1 MQESFRQETGPSRKR
16 RKIQSPDVFISH
28 AGPDKV
34 LIADLLSEKL
44 QAHGLNCFLDKISM
58 EPGDYARDEMTK
70 AMESAK
76 VGVFI
81 LSPEF
86 AARKWTMR
94 ELRCFLRRRSEA
106 IGSGMRPPTLIPVF
120 YRLSIRECRE
130 LDPNR
135 YWDDERKNIFEVE
148 KFFSDERQREA
159 STDMVKRE
167 LQELADFTGI
177 ENEVGATNLPGDRF
191 GHDKRAH
198 LVEQV
203 FLWVKKKCE
212 EDSSDEV
219 REVLNASGQVGTQAA
234 VTSTARCA
242 VDKFTPCIHAEHNP
256 DEIYLQL
263 NSRGIDGSPNTC
275 EARLKEA
282 VLSTDRNTSIG
293 ATATGKGGVGK
304 TCALRAIAHDDDI
317 KARFSGGVYFMSLG
331 KDANVG
337 RLIEQLCMAV
347 KASGGK
353 QVAAEMREQSE
364 LSRVLTE
371 MRAWFNTRVCLFII
385 DDVWAVNGIDACI
398 LQKLSTLAAA
408 TGDIRERSRL
418 LYSTRDSELKQVG
431 KRVTFEPREREGS
444 DSVHMLMLASGANPE
459 EANDPRC
466 KEAVS
471 KILKLCAGL
480 PLALNVA
487 GTGVRYMRD
496 RWEGEKSQAWEAYL
510 SKMKSRNTI
519 RSESPGDGYLLS
531 LDATLHASL
540 EIVESGIGSDAERL
554 GQFSF
559 RKIHRSLCVMKKQD
573 GMPLSLV
580 RDLWEM
586 DYESAEKYAIQMERV
601 GLVDLHYDKDCGW
614 VRMHDLTHDFAV
626 QEAQKEES
634 VTVWYKKL
642 ADVCR
647 QGRGLLGMTESE
659 GRESKDAREKYVF
672 ENIYRVLK
680 QGGCVEE
687 LKNLFLSA
695 RWVKAVIQRG
705 SVWQYEEAVK
715 DLNSF
720 LRNTGGS
727 ESLLRDTGEGDSVYA
742 MGLMMRAARLSV
754 PFCGES
760 SAGIYF
766 QLYGRMKHRA
776 SELGSV
782 QRILEEIEEHTPR
795 PWLQPV
801 SECVGRAGGSLVE
814 QIVLPIVVVS
824 KVGMDSTGG
833 VYGLYSDPGDT
844 RITVFTQ
851 SPDKEMKMTELGNDF
866 ETGSREL
873 TCGCVSMSKRYAVIG
888 YGDGTLQFW
897 SVSEKKILWSVCGH
911 ESAVRSVAMSG
922 DGKRAVS
929 GSDDMSVRVWDVDT
943 GLQIGDALTGHT
955 GWVESVAMS
964 GDGKRAVSGSY
975 DDSVRVWDVD
985 TGLQIGDA
993 LTGHT
998 DGVESVAMS
1007 GDGKRAVSGSLD
1019 ESVRVWDVDTG
1030 LQIGDALTGHTS
1042 YVDSVAMSGDGK
1054 RAVSGSQDMSVRVW
1068 DVDTGLQIGDA
1079 LTGHTHWVL
1088 SVGMSGDGKRAV
1100 SGSYDKS
1107 VRVWDVDT
1115 GLQIGDALTGH
1126 TSLVSRV
1133 GMSGDG
1139 KRAVSGSR
1147 DKSVRVWD
1155 VDTGLQIGDALTG
1168 HTDWVESV
1176 AMSGDGKRAVSG
1188 SWDESVRVWD
1198 VDTGLQIGDALTGH
1212 TDGVESVAMSGD
1224 GKRAVSGSL
1233 DESVRVWDVDT
1244 GLQIGDALTGH
1255 TSYVDSVA
1263 MSGDGKRAVSG
1274 SQDMSVR
1281 VWDVDTG
1288 LQIGDALTGH
1298 THWVLSVGMSG
1309 DGKRAV
1315 SGSYD
1320 KSVRVWDVDTGLQ
1333 IGDALTGHTS
1343 WVSSVGMSGDGK
1355 RAVSGSRDKSV
1366 RVWDVD
1372 TGLQIGDALTG
1383 HTDWVESVAMSGD
1396 GKRAV
1401 SGSWDESVRVWDV
1414 DTGLQIGDALTGHT
1428 DRVESVAMS
1437 GDGKRAVSGS
1447 YDESVRVWDVDTGL
1461 QITDAPTGHTGEVD
1475 SVAMSG
1481 DGKRAVS
1488 GSRDMSVRVWDV
1500 DTGLQIGDA
1509 LTGHTNWVLSVAMSG
1524 DGKRAVSGSWDKSVR
1539 VWDVDTGL
1547 QIGDALTGHTG
1558 LVSHVAM
1565 SGDGKRA
1572 VSGSWDESVRV
1583 WDVDTGLQIGD
1594 ALTGHTGGVT
1604 SVAMSGDRKRAVSGS
1619 RDRSVRVWD
1628 VDTGLQIGDALTAH
1642 TEAVYSVGMSGDGKR
1657 AVSGSHD
1664 ESVRV
1669 WDVDTGLQIGDAL
1682 TGHTGLVS
1690 HVAMSGDGKRAVS
1703 GSWDGSVR
1711 VWDVDTGLQIGDALT
1726 GHTGWVNSVAVSGDG
1741 KRAVSGSS
1749 DRSVRLW
1756 DVDTGLQIGDAITG
1770 HTDVV
1775 DSVAMSG
1782 DGKRAVS
1789 GSRDRSVRVWDV
1801 DTRLQIGDALTG
1813 HTATVSSVGMSGDGK
1828 RAVSGSYDES
1838 VRIWDVDTG
1847 LQIGDA
1853 LTGHTGGVTS
1863 VAMSGDGK
1871 RAVSRSSDGGVRVWD
1886 VEKGSTV
1893 HLGKLK
1899 DWRDIVER
1907 FLNAEDLGAVSRTG
1921 HRRKRLKVFESGEKI
1936 VHEREDGS
1944 EAVLAQLE
1952 RWVNWLEVDDNHG
1965 VFVAAAGHRVAIMKL
1980 VV

>member
-1 MQESFRQETGPSRKR
+1 MHST
-16 RKIQSPDVFISH
+16 DVFISH
-28 AGPDKV
+28 AGPDKL

-94 ELRCFLRRRSEA
+94 ELRCFLRRRIEA
-106 IGSGMRPPTLIPVF
+106 IRSGMRPPTLIPVF

-159 STDMVKRE
+159 STDTVKRE

-282 VLSTDRNTSIG
+282 VLSTDRNSHIG

-317 KARFSGGVYFMSLG
+317 KAQFSGGVYFMSLG

-337 RLIEQLCMAV
+337 RLIEQLCIAV
-347 KASGGK
+347 EASGGK

-364 LSRVLTE
+364 LRRVLTK

-431 KRVTFEPREREGS
+431 KRVTFEPREREGNE
-444 DSVHMLMLASGANPE
+444 SVRMLMLASGAKPE
-459 EANDPRC
+459 EANNPRC

-487 GTGVRYMRD
+487 GTGVRYMRG
-496 RWEGEKSQAWEAYL
+496 RWKGEVSQAWEAYL

-519 RSESPGDGYLLS
+519 RSERPGDGYLLS

-540 EIVESGIGSDAERL
+540 EIVESGMGSDAERL

-573 GMPLSLV
+573 RMPLSLV

-659 GRESKDAREKYVF
+659 GREGKDAREKYVF
-672 ENIYRVLK
+672 ENTYRVLK

-727 ESLLRDTGEGDSVYA
+727 ESLLRDTGEEGSVYA
-742 MGLMMRAARLSV
+742 MELMMRAARLSV

-766 QLYGRMKHRA
+766 QLYGRIKHRA
-776 SELGSV
+776 AELCSV

-814 QIVLPIVVVS
+814 QIVLPNIVYE
-824 KVGMDSTGG
+824 VGMDSTGG
-833 VYGLYSDPGDT
+833 VYGHYLNPRRT
-844 RITVFTQ
+844 RITVFAQ
-851 SPDKEMKMTELGNDF
+851 SPDKETKMTELGNDF
-866 ETGSREL
+866 ETGSRKL

-897 SVSEKKILWSVCGH
+897 SVSEKKVLWSVCGH
-911 ESAVRSVAMSG
+911 ESAVCSVAMSG

-929 GSDDMSVRVWDVDT
+929 GSWD
-943 GLQIGDALTGHT
+943 
-955 GWVESVAMS
+955 
-964 GDGKRAVSGSY
+964 R
-975 DDSVRVWDVD
+975 
-985 TGLQIGDA
+985 
-993 LTGHT
+993 
-998 DGVESVAMS
+998 
-1007 GDGKRAVSGSLD
+1007 
-1019 ESVRVWDVDTG
+1019 SVRVWDVDTG

-1042 YVDSVAMSGDGK
+1042 VVASVAMSGDGK
-1054 RAVSGSQDMSVRVW
+1054 RAVSGSWDESVRVW
-1068 DVDTGLQIGDA
+1068 DL
-1079 LTGHTHWVL
+1079 
-1088 SVGMSGDGKRAV
+1088 
-1100 SGSYDKS
+1100 
-1107 VRVWDVDT
+1107 
-1115 GLQIGDALTGH
+1115 
-1126 TSLVSRV
+1126 
-1133 GMSGDG
+1133 
-1139 KRAVSGSR
+1139 
-1147 DKSVRVWD
+1147 
-1155 VDTGLQIGDALTG
+1155 DTGLQIGDALTG
-1168 HTDWVESV
+1168 HTDGVESV

-1212 TDGVESVAMSGD
+1212 TSVVKSVAMSD
-1224 GKRAVSGSL
+1224 GKRAVSGSW
-1233 DESVRVWDVDT
+1233 DRSVRVWDVDT

-1255 TSYVDSVA
+1255 TGGVYSVA

-1274 SQDMSVR
+1274 S
-1281 VWDVDTG
+1281 
-1288 LQIGDALTGH
+1288 L
-1298 THWVLSVGMSG
+1298 
-1309 DGKRAV
+1309 
-1315 SGSYD
+1315 
-1320 KSVRVWDVDTGLQ
+1320 
-1333 IGDALTGHTS
+1333 
-1343 WVSSVGMSGDGK
+1343 
-1355 RAVSGSRDKSV
+1355 DKSV

-1383 HTDWVESVAMSGD
+1383 HTDGVESVGMSGD
-1396 GKRAV
+1396 G
-1401 SGSWDESVRVWDV
+1401 
-1414 DTGLQIGDALTGHT
+1414 
-1428 DRVESVAMS
+1428 
-1437 GDGKRAVSGS
+1437 
-1447 YDESVRVWDVDTGL
+1447 
-1461 QITDAPTGHTGEVD
+1461 
-1475 SVAMSG
+1475 
-1481 DGKRAVS
+1481 
-1488 GSRDMSVRVWDV
+1488 
-1500 DTGLQIGDA
+1500 
-1509 LTGHTNWVLSVAMSG
+1509 
-1524 DGKRAVSGSWDKSVR
+1524 
-1539 VWDVDTGL
+1539 
-1547 QIGDALTGHTG
+1547 
-1558 LVSHVAM
+1558 
-1565 SGDGKRA
+1565 
-1572 VSGSWDESVRV
+1572 
-1583 WDVDTGLQIGD
+1583 
-1594 ALTGHTGGVT
+1594 
-1604 SVAMSGDRKRAVSGS
+1604 KRAVSGS

-1628 VDTGLQIGDALTAH
+1628 VDTGLQIGDALT
-1642 TEAVYSVGMSGDGKR
+1642 
-1657 AVSGSHD
+1657 
-1664 ESVRV
+1664 
-1669 WDVDTGLQIGDAL
+1669 
-1682 TGHTGLVS
+1682 GHAGC
-1690 HVAMSGDGKRAVS
+1690 
-1703 GSWDGSVR
+1703 
-1711 VWDVDTGLQIGDALT
+1711 
-1726 GHTGWVNSVAVSGDG
+1726 
-1741 KRAVSGSS
+1741 
-1749 DRSVRLW
+1749 
-1756 DVDTGLQIGDAITG
+1756 
-1770 HTDVV
+1770 
-1775 DSVAMSG
+1775 
-1782 DGKRAVS
+1782 
-1789 GSRDRSVRVWDV
+1789 
-1801 DTRLQIGDALTG
+1801 
-1813 HTATVSSVGMSGDGK
+1813 
-1828 RAVSGSYDES
+1828 
-1838 VRIWDVDTG
+1838 
-1847 LQIGDA
+1847 
-1853 LTGHTGGVTS
+1853 VTS

-1871 RAVSRSSDGGVRVWD
+1871 RAVSRLSDGGVRVWD

-1921 HRRKRLKVFESGEKI
+1921 HRRKRRKVFASRRKI

-1952 RWVNWLEVDDNHG
+1952 STVTWWEVDDNHG
-1965 VFVAAAGHRVAIMKL
+1965 VFVAAAGKQVVIMKL

>member
-1 MQESFRQETGPSRKR
+1 MQESFQQETGPHRKR
-16 RKIQSPDVFISH
+16 RKMHSTDVFISH
-28 AGPDKV
+28 AGPDK
-34 LIADLLSEKL
+34 LHIARPLFEKL

-58 EPGDYARDEMTK
+58 EPGDCGADEMTK

-81 LSPEF
+81 LSPDF

-130 LDPNR
+130 LEPKR
-135 YWDDERKNIFEVE
+135 YWDDEGNNIFEVE
-148 KFFSDERQREA
+148 KFFSEERQREA

-167 LQELADFTGI
+167 LQELAGITGI
-177 ENEVGATNLPGDRF
+177 ENDERATNLPGDVF
-191 GHDKRAH
+191 GHDARAN
-198 LVEQV
+198 LVERV
-203 FLWVKKKCE
+203 FLWVKKKSD
-212 EDSSDEV
+212 EDSSDEAG
-219 REVLNASGQVGTQAA
+219 EVLNTKSQVETHAA
-234 VTSTARCA
+234 ITSIARCT
-242 VDKFTPCIHAEHNP
+242 VDVFTPCILAEHNP
-256 DEIYLQL
+256 EEIYLQL

-282 VLSTDRNTSIG
+282 VLSTDRNTHIG

-304 TCALRAIAHDDDI
+304 TCALRAIAYDDDI
-317 KARFSGGVYFMSLG
+317 KAQFLGGVYFMSLG

-337 RLIEQLCMAV
+337 RLIEQLCIAV
-347 KASGGK
+347 EASGGN
-353 QVAAEMREQSE
+353 QAAGKMREQSE
-364 LSRVLTE
+364 LSRVLTK
-371 MRAWFNTRVCLFII
+371 MRAWFNTRACLFII
-385 DDVWAVNGIDACI
+385 DDVWAMNGIDACI
-398 LQKLSTLAAA
+398 LQKLSILADTA
-408 TGDIRERSRL
+408 GDSRERSRL

-466 KEAVS
+466 KEAVRE
-471 KILKLCAGL
+471 ILKLCAGL

-540 EIVESGIGSDAERL
+540 EILQPGMGSDAERL

-580 RDLWEM
+580 RELWEM
-586 DYESAEKYAIQMERV
+586 DYDSAEKYAKQMERV

-647 QGRGLLGMTESE
+647 QGGGLLAMTESE

-680 QGGCVEE
+680 QGGYVEE
-687 LKNLFLSA
+687 LKNLFLRA

-705 SVWQYEEAVK
+705 SVLQYEEAVK

-720 LRNTGGS
+720 LRNTGAS
-727 ESLLRDTGEGDSVYA
+727 ESLLRDTGEEDSVYA
-742 MGLMMRAARLSV
+742 MELMMRAARLSV

-766 QLYGRMKHRA
+766 QLYGRIKHRA
-776 SELGSV
+776 SQLGSV
-782 QRILEEIEEHTPR
+782 RRILEEIEEHAPR
-795 PWLQPV
+795 PWVRPV

-814 QIVLPIVVVS
+814 QIVLPNIVYE
-824 KVGMDSTGG
+824 VGMDSTGG
-833 VYGLYSDPGDT
+833 VYGHCSDLGYT

-851 SPDKEMKMTELGNDF
+851 SPDKEMKMTELDNDF
-866 ETGSREL
+866 GTGSREL

-897 SVSEKKILWSVCGH
+897 SVSEKKILWSDCGH
-911 ESAVRSVAMSG
+911 ESRVSSVAMSG

-929 GSDDMSVRVWDVDT
+929 GSR
-943 GLQIGDALTGHT
+943 
-955 GWVESVAMS
+955 
-964 GDGKRAVSGSY
+964 
-975 DDSVRVWDVD
+975 DS
-985 TGLQIGDA
+985 
-993 LTGHT
+993 
-998 DGVESVAMS
+998 
-1007 GDGKRAVSGSLD
+1007 
-1019 ESVRVWDVDTG
+1019 
-1030 LQIGDALTGHTS
+1030 
-1042 YVDSVAMSGDGK
+1042 
-1054 RAVSGSQDMSVRVW
+1054 
-1068 DVDTGLQIGDA
+1068 
-1079 LTGHTHWVL
+1079 
-1088 SVGMSGDGKRAV
+1088 
-1100 SGSYDKS
+1100 S

-1126 TSLVSRV
+1126 TSLVS
-1133 GMSGDG
+1133 
-1139 KRAVSGSR
+1139 
-1147 DKSVRVWD
+1147 
-1155 VDTGLQIGDALTG
+1155 
-1168 HTDWVESV
+1168 SV

-1188 SWDESVRVWD
+1188 S
-1198 VDTGLQIGDALTGH
+1198 
-1212 TDGVESVAMSGD
+1212 
-1224 GKRAVSGSL
+1224 
-1233 DESVRVWDVDT
+1233 
-1244 GLQIGDALTGH
+1244 
-1255 TSYVDSVA
+1255 
-1263 MSGDGKRAVSG
+1263 
-1274 SQDMSVR
+1274 
-1281 VWDVDTG
+1281 
-1288 LQIGDALTGH
+1288 
-1298 THWVLSVGMSG
+1298 
-1309 DGKRAV
+1309 
-1315 SGSYD
+1315 YD
-1320 KSVRVWDVDTGLQ
+1320 D
-1333 IGDALTGHTS
+1333 
-1343 WVSSVGMSGDGK
+1343 
-1355 RAVSGSRDKSV
+1355 SV

-1461 QITDAPTGHTGEVD
+1461 QISDAPTGHTGEVD

-1509 LTGHTNWVLSVAMSG
+1509 LTGHTS
-1524 DGKRAVSGSWDKSVR
+1524 
-1539 VWDVDTGL
+1539 
-1547 QIGDALTGHTG
+1547 
-1558 LVSHVAM
+1558 LVS
-1565 SGDGKRA
+1565 R
-1572 VSGSWDESVRV
+1572 
-1583 WDVDTGLQIGD
+1583 
-1594 ALTGHTGGVT
+1594 
-1604 SVAMSGDRKRAVSGS
+1604 
-1619 RDRSVRVWD
+1619 
-1628 VDTGLQIGDALTAH
+1628 
-1642 TEAVYSVGMSGDGKR
+1642 VGMSGDGKR
-1657 AVSGSHD
+1657 AVSGS
-1664 ESVRV
+1664 
-1669 WDVDTGLQIGDAL
+1669 W
-1682 TGHTGLVS
+1682 
-1690 HVAMSGDGKRAVS
+1690 
-1703 GSWDGSVR
+1703 
-1711 VWDVDTGLQIGDALT
+1711 
-1726 GHTGWVNSVAVSGDG
+1726 N
-1741 KRAVSGSS
+1741 
-1749 DRSVRLW
+1749 RS
-1756 DVDTGLQIGDAITG
+1756 
-1770 HTDVV
+1770 
-1775 DSVAMSG
+1775 
-1782 DGKRAVS
+1782 
-1789 GSRDRSVRVWDV
+1789 
-1801 DTRLQIGDALTG
+1801 
-1813 HTATVSSVGMSGDGK
+1813 
-1828 RAVSGSYDES
+1828 
-1838 VRIWDVDTG
+1838 
-1847 LQIGDA
+1847 
-1853 LTGHTGGVTS
+1853 
-1863 VAMSGDGK
+1863 
-1871 RAVSRSSDGGVRVWD
+1871 VRVWD

-1893 HLGKLK
+1893 HLGKLE
-1899 DWRDIVER
+1899 DWQDIVER
-1907 FLNAEDLGAVSRTG
+1907 FLNAENLRAVSRTG
-1921 HRRKRLKVFESGEKI
+1921 HRHKRLKVFESRGKI

-1952 RWVNWLEVDDNHG
+1952 STVIWWEVDDNHG
-1965 VFVAAAGHRVAIMKL
+1965 VFVAAAGSRVAIMKL

>member
-1 MQESFRQETGPSRKR
+1 MPESFPQETGPSRKR

-28 AGPDKV
+28 AGPDK
-34 LIADLLSEKL
+34 LHIARPLSEKL
-44 QAHGLNCFLDKISM
+44 QAHGLNCFLDRMSM
-58 EPGDYARDEMTK
+58 EPGDYEQDEMTK

-94 ELRCFLRRRSEA
+94 ELRCFLRRRIEA

-120 YRLSIRECRE
+120 YRLSIPECGE
-130 LDPNR
+130 LDPDR
-135 YWDDERKNIFEVE
+135 YWDDAGNNIFEVE
-148 KFFSDERQREA
+148 KFFSEERQREA
-159 STDMVKRE
+159 STDTVKGE
-167 LQELADFTGI
+167 LHELAEFNGI

-191 GHDKRAH
+191 GHGKRAH

-337 RLIEQLCMAV
+337 RLIEQLCIAV
-347 KASGGK
+347 EASGGN
-353 QVAAEMREQSE
+353 QAAAKMQEQSE
-364 LSRVLTE
+364 LSRVLTK

-431 KRVTFEPREREGS
+431 KRVTFEPREREGR

-496 RWEGEKSQAWEAYL
+496 RWEGEKSQAWETYL

-540 EIVESGIGSDAERL
+540 EIVESGMGSDAERL

-573 GMPLSLV
+573 RMPLSLV

-614 VRMHDLTHDFAV
+614 IRMHDLTHDFAV

-680 QGGCVEE
+680 QGGYVEE

-705 SVWQYEEAVK
+705 SVRQYEEAVK

-727 ESLLRDTGEGDSVYA
+727 ESLLRDTREEDSVYA
-742 MGLMMRAARLSV
+742 MELMMRAARLSV

-766 QLYGRMKHRA
+766 QLHGRIKHRA
-776 SELGSV
+776 SELCSV
-782 QRILEEIEEHTPR
+782 RGILDEIEEHAPR
-795 PWLQPV
+795 PWLRPV
-801 SECVGRAGGSLVE
+801 SECVGRAGGSLV
-814 QIVLPIVVVS
+814 QHIVLRTTAHE
-824 KVGMDSTGG
+824 VGMDSTGG
-833 VYGLYSDPGDT
+833 VYGLYSNSRRT
-844 RITVFTQ
+844 RITVFAQ
-851 SPDKEMKMTELGNDF
+851 SPDKEMKMTKLDNDF
-866 ETGSREL
+866 GTGSREL

-897 SVSEKKILWSVCGH
+897 SVSEKKMLWSVCGH
-911 ESAVRSVAMSG
+911 ESRVRSVAMSG

-929 GSDDMSVRVWDVDT
+929 GSD
-943 GLQIGDALTGHT
+943 
-955 GWVESVAMS
+955 
-964 GDGKRAVSGSY
+964 
-975 DDSVRVWDVD
+975 
-985 TGLQIGDA
+985 
-993 LTGHT
+993 
-998 DGVESVAMS
+998 
-1007 GDGKRAVSGSLD
+1007 D

-1030 LQIGDALTGHTS
+1030 LQIGDALTGHTDW
-1042 YVDSVAMSGDGK
+1042 VNSVA
-1054 RAVSGSQDMSVRVW
+1054 
-1068 DVDTGLQIGDA
+1068 
-1079 LTGHTHWVL
+1079 
-1088 SVGMSGDGKRAV
+1088 
-1100 SGSYDKS
+1100 
-1107 VRVWDVDT
+1107 
-1115 GLQIGDALTGH
+1115 
-1126 TSLVSRV
+1126 
-1133 GMSGDG
+1133 MSGDG

-1155 VDTGLQIGDALTG
+1155 VDTGLQIGDALPG
-1168 HTDWVESV
+1168 HTLAVRRV

-1188 SWDESVRVWD
+1188 SWDMSVRVWEVDTGLQISEVFGHTHWVRSVGMSGDGKRAVSGSEDESVRVWD

-1212 TDGVESVAMSGD
+1212 TGGVRTGGVYSVAMSGD

-1233 DESVRVWDVDT
+1233 DKGVRVWDVDT
-1244 GLQIGDALTGH
+1244 GLRIGDALTGH
-1255 TSYVDSVA
+1255 TSV
-1263 MSGDGKRAVSG
+1263 VS
-1274 SQDMSVR
+1274 
-1281 VWDVDTG
+1281 
-1288 LQIGDALTGH
+1288 H
-1298 THWVLSVGMSG
+1298 
-1309 DGKRAV
+1309 
-1315 SGSYD
+1315 
-1320 KSVRVWDVDTGLQ
+1320 
-1333 IGDALTGHTS
+1333 
-1343 WVSSVGMSGDGK
+1343 
-1355 RAVSGSRDKSV
+1355 
-1366 RVWDVD
+1366 
-1372 TGLQIGDALTG
+1372 
-1383 HTDWVESVAMSGD
+1383 
-1396 GKRAV
+1396 
-1401 SGSWDESVRVWDV
+1401 
-1414 DTGLQIGDALTGHT
+1414 
-1428 DRVESVAMS
+1428 
-1437 GDGKRAVSGS
+1437 
-1447 YDESVRVWDVDTGL
+1447 
-1461 QITDAPTGHTGEVD
+1461 
-1475 SVAMSG
+1475 
-1481 DGKRAVS
+1481 
-1488 GSRDMSVRVWDV
+1488 
-1500 DTGLQIGDA
+1500 
-1509 LTGHTNWVLSVAMSG
+1509 VAMSG

-1547 QIGDALTGHTG
+1547 QIGEAFGHTHWVQSVG
-1558 LVSHVAM
+1558 M
-1565 SGDGKRA
+1565 SDDGKRA
-1572 VSGSWDESVRV
+1572 VSGSWDMSVRV

-1594 ALTGHTGGVT
+1594 ALTGHTGRVR
-1604 SVAMSGDRKRAVSGS
+1604 SVA
-1619 RDRSVRVWD
+1619 
-1628 VDTGLQIGDALTAH
+1628 
-1642 TEAVYSVGMSGDGKR
+1642 MSGDGKR
-1657 AVSGSHD
+1657 AVSGSLD
-1664 ESVRV
+1664 KSVRV

-1682 TGHTGLVS
+1682 TGHAGCVT
-1690 HVAMSGDGKRAVS
+1690 
-1703 GSWDGSVR
+1703 
-1711 VWDVDTGLQIGDALT
+1711 
-1726 GHTGWVNSVAVSGDG
+1726 
-1741 KRAVSGSS
+1741 
-1749 DRSVRLW
+1749 
-1756 DVDTGLQIGDAITG
+1756 
-1770 HTDVV
+1770 
-1775 DSVAMSG
+1775 SVAMSG

-1789 GSRDRSVRVWDV
+1789 GSLDKS
-1801 DTRLQIGDALTG
+1801 
-1813 HTATVSSVGMSGDGK
+1813 
-1828 RAVSGSYDES
+1828 
-1838 VRIWDVDTG
+1838 
-1847 LQIGDA
+1847 
-1853 LTGHTGGVTS
+1853 
-1863 VAMSGDGK
+1863 
-1871 RAVSRSSDGGVRVWD
+1871 VRVWD
-1886 VEKGSTV
+1886 VEKGITV
-1893 HLGKLK
+1893 HLGKLE
-1899 DWRDIVER
+1899 DWQDIVER

-1921 HRRKRLKVFESGEKI
+1921 HRRKRRKVFESGGKI

-1944 EAVLAQLE
+1944 EAVLTQLE
-1952 RWVNWLEVDDNHG
+1952 STVTWWEVDDNHG
-1965 VFVAAAGHRVAIMKL
+1965 VFVAAAGNRVAIMKL

>member
-1 MQESFRQETGPSRKR
+1 MHST
-16 RKIQSPDVFISH
+16 DVFISH
-28 AGPDKV
+28 AGPDK
-34 LIADLLSEKL
+34 LHIARPLFEKL

-58 EPGDYARDEMTK
+58 EPGDCGGDEMTK

-94 ELRCFLRRRSEA
+94 ELRCFLRRRNEA

-130 LDPNR
+130 LDPN
-135 YWDDERKNIFEVE
+135 DDERKNMFEVE

-167 LQELADFTGI
+167 LQELAGITGI
-177 ENEVGATNLPGDRF
+177 ENDERATNLPGDAF
-191 GHDKRAH
+191 GHLARAN
-198 LVEQV
+198 LVERV
-203 FLWVKKKCE
+203 FLWVKKKSE

-219 REVLNASGQVGTQAA
+219 REVLNASGCTHDVF
-234 VTSTARCA
+234 R
-242 VDKFTPCIHAEHNP
+242 PCILAEHNP
-256 DEIYLQL
+256 EEIYLQL

-317 KARFSGGVYFMSLG
+317 KAQFSGGVYFMSLG

-337 RLIEQLCMAV
+337 RLIEQLCMAA

-418 LYSTRDSELKQVG
+418 LYSTRDPELKQVG

-466 KEAVS
+466 KEAVRE
-471 KILKLCAGL
+471 ILKLCAGL

-540 EIVESGIGSDAERL
+540 EIVESGMGSDAERL

-580 RDLWEM
+580 RELWEM

-642 ADVCR
+642 ADVCK
-647 QGRGLLGMTESE
+647 QGRGLLAITESE

-687 LKNLFLSA
+687 LKNLFLRA

-715 DLNSF
+715 DLNSV

-727 ESLLRDTGEGDSVYA
+727 ESLLRDTGEEDSVYA
-742 MGLMMRAARLSV
+742 MELMMRAARLSV

-766 QLYGRMKHRA
+766 QLYGRIKHRA

-814 QIVLPIVVVS
+814 HIVLPNTPITVYE
-824 KVGMDSTGG
+824 VGMDSTGG
-833 VYGLYSDPGDT
+833 VYGLYSNPGGT
-844 RITVFTQ
+844 RITAFAQ
-851 SPDKEMKMTELGNDF
+851 SPDKEMKMTKLDNDF
-866 ETGSREL
+866 GTGSREL

-888 YGDGTLQFW
+888 YSDGTLQFW
-897 SVSEKKILWSVCGH
+897 SVSEKKVLWSVCGH
-911 ESAVRSVAMSG
+911 ESQVRSVAMSD

-929 GSDDMSVRVWDVDT
+929 GSEDGSVRVWDVDT
-943 GLQIGDALTGHT
+943 GLQIGDALTAHT
-955 GWVESVAMS
+955 E
-964 GDGKRAVSGSY
+964 AVS
-975 DDSVRVWDVD
+975 
-985 TGLQIGDA
+985 
-993 LTGHT
+993 
-998 DGVESVAMS
+998 
-1007 GDGKRAVSGSLD
+1007 
-1019 ESVRVWDVDTG
+1019 
-1030 LQIGDALTGHTS
+1030 
-1042 YVDSVAMSGDGK
+1042 
-1054 RAVSGSQDMSVRVW
+1054 
-1068 DVDTGLQIGDA
+1068 
-1079 LTGHTHWVL
+1079 

-1100 SGSYDKS
+1100 SGS
-1107 VRVWDVDT
+1107 
-1115 GLQIGDALTGH
+1115 
-1126 TSLVSRV
+1126 
-1133 GMSGDG
+1133 
-1139 KRAVSGSR
+1139 
-1147 DKSVRVWD
+1147 
-1155 VDTGLQIGDALTG
+1155 
-1168 HTDWVESV
+1168 E
-1176 AMSGDGKRAVSG
+1176 
-1188 SWDESVRVWD
+1188 DESVRVWD

-1212 TDGVESVAMSGD
+1212 TDGVESVG
-1224 GKRAVSGSL
+1224 
-1233 DESVRVWDVDT
+1233 
-1244 GLQIGDALTGH
+1244 
-1255 TSYVDSVA
+1255 
-1263 MSGDGKRAVSG
+1263 
-1274 SQDMSVR
+1274 
-1281 VWDVDTG
+1281 
-1288 LQIGDALTGH
+1288 
-1298 THWVLSVGMSG
+1298 
-1309 DGKRAV
+1309 
-1315 SGSYD
+1315 
-1320 KSVRVWDVDTGLQ
+1320 
-1333 IGDALTGHTS
+1333 
-1343 WVSSVGMSGDGK
+1343 
-1355 RAVSGSRDKSV
+1355 
-1366 RVWDVD
+1366 
-1372 TGLQIGDALTG
+1372 
-1383 HTDWVESVAMSGD
+1383 
-1396 GKRAV
+1396 
-1401 SGSWDESVRVWDV
+1401 
-1414 DTGLQIGDALTGHT
+1414 
-1428 DRVESVAMS
+1428 
-1437 GDGKRAVSGS
+1437 
-1447 YDESVRVWDVDTGL
+1447 
-1461 QITDAPTGHTGEVD
+1461 
-1475 SVAMSG
+1475 
-1481 DGKRAVS
+1481 
-1488 GSRDMSVRVWDV
+1488 
-1500 DTGLQIGDA
+1500 
-1509 LTGHTNWVLSVAMSG
+1509 
-1524 DGKRAVSGSWDKSVR
+1524 
-1539 VWDVDTGL
+1539 
-1547 QIGDALTGHTG
+1547 
-1558 LVSHVAM
+1558 M

-1594 ALTGHTGGVT
+1594 ALTGHTGVV
-1604 SVAMSGDRKRAVSGS
+1604 SHVAMSGDGKRAVSGS

-1628 VDTGLQIGDALTAH
+1628 VDTGLQIGDALTGQ
-1642 TEAVYSVGMSGDGKR
+1642 TGPVTSVGMSGDGKR
-1657 AVSGSHD
+1657 AVSGSLD
-1664 ESVRV
+1664 KSVRV

-1682 TGHTGLVS
+1682 TGHTGLV
-1690 HVAMSGDGKRAVS
+1690 
-1703 GSWDGSVR
+1703 
-1711 VWDVDTGLQIGDALT
+1711 T
-1726 GHTGWVNSVAVSGDG
+1726 
-1741 KRAVSGSS
+1741 
-1749 DRSVRLW
+1749 
-1756 DVDTGLQIGDAITG
+1756 
-1770 HTDVV
+1770 
-1775 DSVAMSG
+1775 
-1782 DGKRAVS
+1782 
-1789 GSRDRSVRVWDV
+1789 
-1801 DTRLQIGDALTG
+1801 
-1813 HTATVSSVGMSGDGK
+1813 SVGMSGDGK
-1828 RAVSGSYDES
+1828 RAVSGS
-1838 VRIWDVDTG
+1838 WDK
-1847 LQIGDA
+1847 
-1853 LTGHTGGVTS
+1853 S
-1863 VAMSGDGK
+1863 
-1871 RAVSRSSDGGVRVWD
+1871 VRVWD

-1907 FLNAEDLGAVSRTG
+1907 FLNAENLRAVSRTG
-1921 HRRKRLKVFESGEKI
+1921 HRHKRLKVFESGGNI
-1936 VHEREDGS
+1936 VHERENGS

-1952 RWVNWLEVDDNHG
+1952 IPVNRWEVDDNHG
-1965 VFVAAAGHRVAIMKL
+1965 VFVAAAGNRVAIMKL